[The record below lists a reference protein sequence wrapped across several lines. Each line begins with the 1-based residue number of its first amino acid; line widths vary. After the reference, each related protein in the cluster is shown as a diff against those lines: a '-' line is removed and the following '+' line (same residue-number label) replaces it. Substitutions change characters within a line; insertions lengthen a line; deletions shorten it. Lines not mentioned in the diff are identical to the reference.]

1 MQHDPFCKAYYPDL
15 LEVERCAWCMV
26 IRRVRE
32 DEQNKVDLDVEHWI
46 GYNNG
51 YTQGYMDGY
60 SDAEGHAKEWSLN
73 EDNKPMST
81 NGDNDA
87 TNNS

>member
-1 MQHDPFCKAYYPDL
+1 M
-15 LEVERCAWCMV
+15 WCMV

-32 DEQNKVDLDVEHWI
+32 DERNKIDLDVEYWV

-60 SDAEGHAKEWSLN
+60 SDAEKEYTNPCLFCGHDDFSTYVCDSCKKEYVN
-73 EDNKPMST
+73 EDIDDVST

-87 TNNS
+87 TNNG